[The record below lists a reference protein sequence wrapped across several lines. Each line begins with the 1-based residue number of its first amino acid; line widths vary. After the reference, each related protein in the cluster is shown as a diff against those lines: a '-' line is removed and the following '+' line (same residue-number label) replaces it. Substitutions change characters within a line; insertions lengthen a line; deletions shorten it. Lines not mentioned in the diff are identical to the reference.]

1 MISSASFSESGC
13 YKEPR
18 TIAGITSKG
27 AKQSDLFYTQ
37 YFRPEH
43 ELTAIHACINPD
55 GSLRGVQLQ
64 AGVHNSVKLYDSY
77 DLFALGN
84 MQTDPKKPRSC
95 FSDFHLDD
103 LHVKNATVFWNDT
116 QVTGLSLMYNDL
128 SHKLYGS
135 M

>member
-1 MISSASFSESGC
+1 M
-13 YKEPR
+13 
-18 TIAGITSKG
+18 
-27 AKQSDLFYTQ
+27 
-37 YFRPEH
+37 
-43 ELTAIHACINPD
+43 
-55 GSLRGVQLQ
+55 QLQ